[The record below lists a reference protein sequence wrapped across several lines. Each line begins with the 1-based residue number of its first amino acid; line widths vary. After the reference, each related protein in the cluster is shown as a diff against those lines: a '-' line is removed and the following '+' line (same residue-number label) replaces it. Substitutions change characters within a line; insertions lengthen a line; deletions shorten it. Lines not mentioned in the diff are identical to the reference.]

1 MSGSG
6 TLVIDRDRFLALVLG
21 IAAQACGNA
30 KESVVVAPVIML
42 PIAPVSSASSSAA
55 PASLPLAAHGE
66 AATIPERAE
75 GVTQCESDNDTGTVD
90 CARLKSMMLA
100 GPACEGAA
108 SMCDLLAQQ
117 SSYRR
122 RSAQAAAEC
131 LGRLGKRACDL
142 TLRRQCFREGVK
154 AACPEARFEAECE
167 AKMAE
172 CRAANVRIQYTKEEC
187 MKAMS
192 SQYDSDRRW
201 AISQMG
207 PSSEGKCQLMY
218 TIY

>member
-6 TLVIDRDRFLALVLG
+6 TLVIDRERFLALALG
-21 IAAQACGNA
+21 IAAQGCGSA
-30 KESVVVAPVIML
+30 KDPVVVAPVIML
-42 PIAPVSSASSSAA
+42 PVAAVSSAPPAAHSS
-55 PASLPLAAHGE
+55 PPLAVGGESASMPE
-66 AATIPERAE
+66 AAE
-75 GVTQCESDNDTGTVD
+75 GLTQCEIENDTGSVD
-90 CARLKSMMLA
+90 CTRFKSMLLA
-100 GPACEGAA
+100 GPACEGVPA
-108 SMCDLLAQQ
+108 MCDLLAHEAA
-117 SSYRR
+117 YRR

-131 LGRLGKRACDL
+131 LARLGKRACDIN
-142 TLRRQCFREGVK
+142 LRRQCFREGVK
-154 AACPEARFEAECE
+154 AACPEARFEPQCE

-192 SQYDSDRRW
+192 SQHDTDRRW